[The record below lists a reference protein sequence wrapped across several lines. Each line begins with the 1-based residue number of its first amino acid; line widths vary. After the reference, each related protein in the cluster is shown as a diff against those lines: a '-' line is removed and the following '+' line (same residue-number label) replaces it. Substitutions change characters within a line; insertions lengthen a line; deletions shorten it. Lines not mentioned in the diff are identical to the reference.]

1 MMIENR
7 MNCWKSKLFNT
18 TRQSA
23 SKPQTLLWK
32 VQRLMGLASVLCN
45 TMIASDTVTFNVGD
59 DIVRTIGK
67 PLEQCN
73 VMYPLVS
80 VKQAV
85 KGSNSVQFSD
95 WTKLTSANVTPATQA
110 TATTAVAIT
119 SAARTATI
127 SEHVIEADVSDLVLM
142 GSGDG
147 IDSNAG
153 PALGNSVAS
162 KLDDDLVEL
171 GKSFSQTEC
180 GAGSSL
186 ALSHIFGSMRQLRAA
201 GAPMPY
207 SAVFSPKQIWG
218 SKGIIS
224 LLHNA
229 ASATTDQSKPVA
241 LMGSKGEEAFQTG
254 FVGQIAGFNVY
265 WSDQIDENVGS
276 GGDAAGFAMSKGAI
290 GLGVG
295 AEGLF
300 RIRTERNEAARYTA
314 YVAVGFWGEI
324 EIKDTY
330 GVYILSDV
338 S

>member
-1 MMIENR
+1 MA
-7 MNCWKSKLFNT
+7 LTNT
-18 TRQSA
+18 STA
-23 SKPQTLLWK
+23 AGALGK
-32 VQRLMGLASVLCN
+32 
-45 TMIASDTVTFNVGD
+45 
-59 DIVRTIGK
+59 TIGDSVIAFNHT
-67 PLEQCN
+67 N

-80 VKQAV
+80 VKQAA
-85 KGSNSVQFSD
+85 KGSATVQFSD
-95 WTKLTSANVTPATQA
+95 WTKLTAANVTGATQA

-127 SEHVIEADVSDLVLM
+127 TEHVIEADVSDLVLM
-142 GSGDG
+142 GSGDTEE
-147 IDSNAG
+147 NAG
-153 PALGNSVAS
+153 PALGNAVAA

-186 ALSHIFGSMRQLRAA
+186 ALSHIFGSMRQMRAA

-207 SAVFSPKQIWG
+207 NLVLSPKQVWG
-218 SKGIIS
+218 GKGIIS
-224 LLHNA
+224 LLHNTA
-229 ASATTDQSKPVA
+229 LDTAGSSTTDTATARPVGM
-241 LMGSKGEEAFQTG
+241 MGMKGEEAFQTG
-254 FVGQIAGFNVY
+254 YVGSIAGFNVY

-276 GGDAAGFAMSKGAI
+276 GGDAAGFAFSKGAI

-295 AEGLF
+295 PEGLF

-314 YVAVGFWGEI
+314 YVAVGFWGEV
-324 EIKDTY
+324 EVKDTY

>member
-1 MMIENR
+1 MA
-7 MNCWKSKLFNT
+7 LTNT
-18 TRQSA
+18 STA
-23 SKPQTLLWK
+23 AG
-32 VQRLMGLASVLCN
+32 GL
-45 TMIASDTVTFNVGD
+45 GK
-59 DIVRTIGK
+59 TIGDAVIAFNHV
-67 PLEQCN
+67 N
-73 VMYPLVS
+73 VMFPLVT
-80 VKQAV
+80 VKQAAR
-85 KGSNSVQFSD
+85 GSNSVQFSD
-95 WTKLTSANVTPATQA
+95 WTKLTSSNVSAATQA

-142 GSGDG
+142 GSGDNV
-147 IDSNAG
+147 DSNAG
-153 PALGNSVAS
+153 PALGNAVAA

-180 GAGSSL
+180 GAGTEL

-207 SAVFSPKQIWG
+207 SLVLSPKQVWG

-224 LLHNA
+224 LLHDDAVTGSNA
-229 ASATTDQSKPVA
+229 KPMS
-241 LMGSKGEEAFQTG
+241 LMGSKGEEAFQSG
-254 FVGQIAGFNVY
+254 YVGSIAGFNIY
-265 WSDQIDENVGS
+265 WSDQIDENVSS
-276 GGDAAGFAMSKGAI
+276 GGDAAGFAMSKGGL

>member
-1 MMIENR
+1 MA
-7 MNCWKSKLFNT
+7 LTNT
-18 TRQSA
+18 STA
-23 SKPQTLLWK
+23 AG
-32 VQRLMGLASVLCN
+32 GL
-45 TMIASDTVTFNVGD
+45 GK
-59 DIVRTIGK
+59 TIGDAVIAFNHV
-67 PLEQCN
+67 N
-73 VMYPLVS
+73 VMYPLVT
-80 VKQAV
+80 VKQAAR
-85 KGSNSVQFSD
+85 GSNSVQFSD
-95 WTKLTSANVTPATQA
+95 WTKLTSANVTAATQA

-142 GSGDG
+142 GSGDNV
-147 IDSNAG
+147 DSNAG
-153 PALGNSVAS
+153 PALGNAVAA
-162 KLDDDLVEL
+162 KLDADLSAL
-171 GKSFSQTEC
+171 GVSFSQTEC
-180 GAGSSL
+180 GAGNSL
-186 ALSHIFGSMRQLRAA
+186 ALSHIFGSMRQLRSA

-207 SAVFSPKQIWG
+207 SLVLSPKQVWG

-241 LMGSKGEEAFQTG
+241 LMGSKGEEAFQSG
-254 FVGQIAGFNVY
+254 YVGSIAGFNVY
-265 WSDQIDENVGS
+265 WSDQIGEDIGS

-300 RIRTERNEAARYTA
+300 RIRSERNEAARYTA